1 MLQALILLELS
12 GGVSVQEYA
21 RMVKELRERKVTRGR
36 EKSRSLYSPRGV
48 LRVLGEKLG
57 EEFTW
62 SEADFDRAFMDLIE
76 LGCILLEGST
86 CSLSPQ
92 GRELL
97 AANKTVALI
106 QGRVAKE
113 EEV

>member
-57 EEFTW
+57 
-62 SEADFDRAFMDLIE
+62 
-76 LGCILLEGST
+76 
-86 CSLSPQ
+86 
-92 GRELL
+92 
-97 AANKTVALI
+97 
-106 QGRVAKE
+106 
-113 EEV
+113 